1 MDVLKN
7 LYLAKGQIDVC
18 RYYIS
23 LPSVAWRLALQQRC
37 EAYPDQF
44 ICTLDPENFLAM
56 QRSVCGGLAF
66 VNKRIIKEG
75 DPLKINVIDPR
86 KVEKM
91 VEIQVYDCNS
101 MYATGRN
108 LRKWTSMNYLGQQ
121 IYPPPIHFR
130 KFAALRSMKHGR
142 FLVGNPIVRKKVDK
156 FRAFY
161 RNEWIHSYVGY
172 FRWMCLEGVGCLVDG
187 IPIPMPQTMM
197 DRGERGGIIVWQPKE
212 DQKMI
217 LALCR

>member
-1 MDVLKN
+1 VVLPNKHDHRSRSACPELDFLRFLLSDVVPYLRAMDVLKN

-108 LRKWTSMNYLGQQ
+108 LRKWM
-121 IYPPPIHFR
+121 
-130 KFAALRSMKHGR
+130 
-142 FLVGNPIVRKKVDK
+142 
-156 FRAFY
+156 
-161 RNEWIHSYVGY
+161 
-172 FRWMCLEGVGCLVDG
+172 MCDL
-187 IPIPMPQTMM
+187 
-197 DRGERGGIIVWQPKE
+197 
-212 DQKMI
+212 
-217 LALCR
+217 